1 MGFYV
6 EKLIDLIAKMRVSTF
21 IISVFY
27 FCDMRQGFQVSEIE

>member
-6 EKLIDLIAKMRVSTF
+6 EKLIDLVAKRWVPTF

-27 FCDMRQGFQVSEIE
+27 FCDMRQGLQVSEIE